1 VGEEVAGLDASGAAV
16 SWTTRAASLALGEG
30 VGVGLAASPAAVRV
44 TFEGAARLELGDSD
58 RDAGEGVLPGSAAG
72 VSDETDEDDDV
83 AVAG

>member
-1 VGEEVAGLDASGAAV
+1 MGVEVAGLDASGAAV

-44 TFEGAARLELGDSD
+44 TFDGAAGVELD
-58 RDAGEGVLPGSAAG
+58 RDVGDGVLAGSAAG
-72 VSDETDEDDDV
+72 VSDEDDDEEEV